1 MTDWEWAVPAT
12 VGRVVDGDTV
22 IVTLDLGWRVYRND
36 ERIRV
41 AGIAAP
47 EIRGAERQAG
57 LAAKAHAETLLPV
70 GANVLVRSQAKPTF
84 ERTVD
89 FHIPGKGDFGAA
101 MIRAGHAK
109 RV

>member
-1 MTDWEWAVPAT
+1 MDVDGSPT
-12 VGRVVDGDTV
+12 VVRVLDGDTV
-22 IVTLDLGWRVYRND
+22 IVNLDLGWRVYRNE

-47 EIRGAERQAG
+47 EIRGAEKEAG

-70 GANVLVRSQAKPTF
+70 GATVLVNSQAKPTF
-84 ERTVD
+84 ERTVGSIR
-89 FHIPGKGDFGAA
+89 IPRKGDFGDL
-101 MIRAGHAK
+101 MVRAGHAQ